1 MNAVQYMTVD
11 GWKDLV
17 IMGEIITDMVK
28 AIEMVRA
35 SSRQNIQL
43 IQFLDDGVSRH
54 EWDNF

>member
-1 MNAVQYMTVD
+1 MTVD